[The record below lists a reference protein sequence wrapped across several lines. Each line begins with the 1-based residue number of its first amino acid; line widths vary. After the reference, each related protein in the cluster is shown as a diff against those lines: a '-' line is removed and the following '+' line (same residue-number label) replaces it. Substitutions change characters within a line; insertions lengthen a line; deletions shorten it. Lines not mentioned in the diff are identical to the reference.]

1 MRILHIEDDESLR
14 ANVKAGLKR
23 EGFAVDSVD
32 NAKEGLIKI
41 KEYQY
46 DLILLDIGMP
56 EMDGL
61 SALKAIKSSG
71 STIPVFII
79 SGQGGED
86 FKLKAFDLGAEDYMV
101 KPFFLTELTARIR
114 RELARH
120 EKSGNVA
127 GNGAEAV
134 VGPIKL
140 DIFKRRA
147 VISGREIK
155 LTPKEFMILE
165 YLMRRAGRIVTQ
177 KALADACWDLDFET
191 GTNVVEVHINRLRK
205 KIDIKGKESLIQTVR
220 QGGYMIDIPKGK

>member
-1 MRILHIEDDESLR
+1 MRILHIEDDASLR
-14 ANVKAGLKR
+14 ANVKTGLKR

-32 NAKEGLIKI
+32 NAKEGLLKI

-46 DLILLDIGMP
+46 DIILLDIGMP

-61 SALKAIKSSG
+61 SALKTIKESG
-71 STIPVFII
+71 CTVPVFII

-114 RELARH
+114 RELARR
-120 EKSGNVA
+120 EKYGSPSV
-127 GNGAEAV
+127 NGTELK
-134 VGPIKL
+134 VGPVEL

-147 VISGREIK
+147 IVAGQQVA

-165 YLMRRAGRIVTQ
+165 YLMRRSGRIVTQ
-177 KALADACWDLDFET
+177 QALTDACWDLDFET

-205 KIDIKGKESLIQTVR
+205 KIDKKGKESFIQTVR
-220 QGGYMIDIPKGK
+220 QGGYMMEAVKQ